1 MDTALTYTVEVLD
14 KLRWN
19 AHLGKH
25 KHFEAGSRGK
35 KYHVCCG
42 VPIVLINIV
51 LGSVMFTML
60 GERKEFLGWIAWFG
74 AILSLVAAGL
84 GGVQTFFNFEK
95 HCIEHR
101 AVANE
106 YLSIARESERLLALH
121 FDNLLSLEKLSEQ
134 IERLNDAY
142 SKVNSRS
149 EGLVVSGADYKRA
162 MATQQKKKAEE
173 TSLVQRFT
181 SGSLKK

>member
-1 MDTALTYTVEVLD
+1 MATTVTYTVEVLD

-35 KYHVCCG
+35 KYHVYCG
-42 VPIVLINIV
+42 VPIVLINIL
-51 LGSVMFTML
+51 LGSVMFSML
-60 GERKEFLGWIAWFG
+60 GESKEFLRLFAWSG

-95 HCIEHR
+95 QCIEHR

-121 FDNLLSLEKLSEQ
+121 FDNLLSLEDLSKQ

-149 EGLVVSGADYKRA
+149 EGLVVSSDDYKRA
-162 MATQQKKKAEE
+162 LATQQKKKAEE

-181 SGSLKK
+181 NGISKT